1 MHDELDIVVLAA
13 GKGTRMRSHLP
24 KVLHTLAG
32 KPMVRHVLDTAA
44 GLNPQRTHV
53 VIGHGAEAM
62 REALADQP
70 IRFCVQAEQKGT
82 GHAVAQ
88 PLDQLGHGKVLVL
101 YGDVPLIRR
110 DTLAALLE
118 RVDDQH
124 MGLLTVTLDNPDG
137 YGRIV
142 RDAAGNAVAIVEQK
156 DAGPEELKLT
166 ECNTGIMAMTAAQLK
181 RWMPRLSADNAQG
194 EYYLTDV
201 IAMAA
206 EDGVGVATAQPA
218 TPMEVQGVNNR
229 AQMAGLERALQHA
242 RAEQLMADGV
252 ALADPA
258 RIDVRGTLTCGHD
271 VFIDV
276 GCVFEGEVSLGEG
289 VHIGPYCVIR
299 NATIGADSVVES
311 HSVLEQCVAAGRNA
325 IGPYARLRPGTRL
338 AVAARVG
345 NFVETKNADV
355 GEGSKINHLSYVG
368 DATLGRG
375 VNIGAGTITCNYDGV
390 NKHRTRV
397 DDNAFIGSNTA
408 LVAPVNVG
416 QGATVGAGSTIARDV
431 ADYALGITR
440 APQREK
446 ADWPRPRKRD

>member
-13 GKGTRMRSHLP
+13 GKGTRMRSRLP
-24 KVLHTLAG
+24 KVLHPLAG

-70 IRFCVQAEQKGT
+70 IRFCVQTEQKGT

-110 DTLAALLE
+110 DTLVALLE
-118 RVDDQH
+118 RVDEKH
-124 MGLLTVTLDNPDG
+124 MGLLTVTMDNPDG

-142 RDAAGNAVAIVEQK
+142 RDEAGNAVAIVEQK
-156 DAGPEELKLT
+156 DAGAEELALT

-289 VHIGPYCVIR
+289 VHIGPYCLIK
-299 NATIGADSVVES
+299 NATVGADSVVES

-397 DDNAFIGSNTA
+397 DDDAFIGSNTA

-431 ADYALGITR
+431 ADHALGITR

-446 ADWPRPRKRD
+446 ADWPRPKKRD